1 MIHIVVKLWQY
12 DNPIV
17 IWLNYQVHHKTN
29 CVLSINK
36 IKNQR
41 GDIETDTKEIQR
53 FITGCHEQWYPKQ
66 SVQTRR
72 KG

>member
-36 IKNQR
+36 IKNQLR
-41 GDIETDTKEIQR
+41 LDLPIKLVYSLNNPIQC
-53 FITGCHEQWYPKQ
+53 FVLHYISKCPF
-66 SVQTRR
+66 S
-72 KG
+72 

>member
-1 MIHIVVKLWQY
+1 MGANIVPS
-12 DNPIV
+12 D
-17 IWLNYQVHHKTN
+17 
-29 CVLSINK
+29 LSRKKERTQINK

-41 GDIETDTKEIQR
+41 GDIETDTKKIQR